1 MYTQLESFLLMASV
15 NVRGG
20 TNFVVPERYCTATPS
35 VVNKFETNEL
45 NPHAALTHDSD
56 AFDRISIAR
65 TYGTAKVNN

>member
-20 TNFVVPERYCTATPS
+20 TNFVVPERYCTAAPS

-56 AFDRISIAR
+56 AFDLNFDRAYIWHS
-65 TYGTAKVNN
+65 